1 MKCPYC
7 NNNIEVES
15 ISFRKAVQA
24 MLHIDGNTPTKPLPI
39 TIKSDLGD
47 KVIKAGNARARGT
60 NFNIDKIV
68 FHSQGVPDNFGDI
81 KALSSIQNWFTSSRE
96 NGKSSA
102 HYFVNFNGDIHQLVP
117 DDAVAYHAGTNGNKN
132 SIGVEFAGST
142 NREHFTPE
150 QEVSGKLLVLYL
162 KSKHPTIK
170 IVNTHT
176 DFGKPG
182 CPFIDGSNNPFIKEM
197 NKLL

>member
-1 MKCPYC
+1 MKCPHC
-7 NNNIEVES
+7 NNDIV
-15 ISFRKAVQA
+15 IDTITLKKAVTPV
-24 MLHIDGNTPTKPLPI
+24 LKIDDKPKVELV
-39 TIKSDLGD
+39 IKSDLGD
-47 KVIKAGNARARGT
+47 RVIKAGNARTRGT
-60 NFNIDKIV
+60 NLNIDKIV
-68 FHSQGVPDNFGDI
+68 FHSQGVPDNFGDV

-96 NGKSSA
+96 SGKSSA

-162 KSKHPTIK
+162 KSKHPIK
-170 IVNTHT
+170 IINTHT

-182 CPFIDGSNNPFIKEM
+182 CPFIDGSNNPFIKEV

>member
-1 MKCPYC
+1 MKCPHC
-7 NNNIEVES
+7 NNDIV
-15 ISFRKAVQA
+15 IDTITLKKAVTPV
-24 MLHIDGNTPTKPLPI
+24 LNIDDKPKVELV
-39 TIKSDLGD
+39 IKSDLGD

-60 NFNIDKIV
+60 NLNIDKIV
-68 FHSQGVPDNFGDI
+68 FHSQGVPDNFGDV
-81 KALSSIQNWFTSSRE
+81 KALSSICNWFTSSRE
-96 NGKSSA
+96 HGKSSA

-150 QEVSGKLLVLYL
+150 QEISGKLLVLYL
-162 KSKHPTIK
+162 KSKHPVK
-170 IVNTHT
+170 IINTHT

-182 CPFIDGSNNPFIKEM
+182 CPFIDGSNNPFIKEV

>member
-1 MKCPYC
+1 MTINCPYC
-7 NNNIEVES
+7 KKELEIEGISFKKKVES
-15 ISFRKAVQA
+15 V
-24 MLHIDGNTPTKPLPI
+24 LDIDNKPKEELN
-39 TIKSDLGD
+39 IKSDLGD

-60 NFNIDKIV
+60 NLNIDKIV
-68 FHSQGVPDNFGDI
+68 FHSQGVPDNFGDA
-81 KALSSIQNWFTSSRE
+81 KALSSIENWFTSSRE
-96 NGKSSA
+96 HGKSSA

-150 QEVSGKLLVLYL
+150 QEVSAKLLVQYL
-162 KSKHPTIK
+162 KSKHTTIK
-170 IVNTHT
+170 IVNTHA